1 MPSTTLILIIA
12 ATILVLLL
20 AIFVTRALTR
30 SKLLADRER
39 LESILDVPGRIEKAV
54 QNTEKAKDAVMAAHE
69 QAYKEALS
77 ARDKAHEESVRAM
90 KEQFAEALGQMKDQ
104 AKAATDELLKA
115 RQREFKDAS
124 SEAIGSLLNP
134 VKEKMDEL
142 RKEMLA
148 NSDVHKTAQSAIK
161 SDVESLMNYTG
172 RVARSTDQLAAAFK
186 YGNKLQGTWGET
198 ILEELLSSQ
207 GLTKGV
213 HFDVQPTLTD
223 SDGKPVRNAD
233 DSVMR
238 PDVIIHLDRRR
249 EVIVDA
255 KTSLADYVSYVNAE
269 NEEDRARY
277 LHAHIESVRKH
288 VKELAKKDYAS
299 YVQPPK
305 MSAGYVIMFVPNM
318 GALWTALNAE
328 PDLWR
333 WAAEQ
338 NVYIADE
345 QSLYGAIRIVQLTWT
360 QVKQAE
366 NHEKVY
372 SLAAEMMDRVD
383 KFLASYESVG
393 KSLETAM
400 KTYNEAGKKLAPGG
414 QSITTT
420 AIKLAKL
427 GARKGKQIEK
437 ALLDLDEIPVLEEG
451 DRE

>member
-1 MPSTTLILIIA
+1 MSTTTLILIIA
-12 ATILVLLL
+12 AIVVALLL
-20 AIFVTRALTR
+20 AILITRALTR
-30 SKLLADRER
+30 SNLLADRTR
-39 LESILDVPGRIEKAV
+39 LESILDVPARIEKAV
-54 QNTEKAKDAVMAAHE
+54 ETAEKAKDAVMAAHDK
-69 QAYKEALS
+69 ASADALA
-77 ARDKAHEESVRAM
+77 ARDQAHEAAMRTM

-104 AKAATDELLKA
+104 AKTATDELLKA

-124 SEAIGSLLNP
+124 SEAIGTLLNP

-223 SDGKPVRNAD
+223 SDGKPVKNAD
-233 DSVMR
+233 DSIMR

-255 KTSLADYVSYVNAE
+255 KTSLADYVNYVNAE
-269 NEEDRARY
+269 NEDDRARY
-277 LHAHIESVRKH
+277 LHAHIESVKKH
-288 VKELAKKDYAS
+288 VKELARKDYAS

-360 QVKQAE
+360 QVQQAE

-372 SLAAEMMDRVD
+372 ALAAEMMDRVD

-400 KTYNEAGKKLAPGG
+400 KTYHEAGKKLAPGG

-420 AIKLAKL
+420 AVKLAKL
-427 GARKGKQIEK
+427 GAKKGKMVEK
-437 ALLDLDEIPVLEEG
+437 ALLDVDEIPVLEEG